1 MKWMAAAEPL
11 QAEPDTLRW
20 PMDFDGLTHVLRTG
34 RMETAGGWKEGRYQE
49 LVTPEEDSD
58 GRSDGLAGTTAAEF
72 LLHLT
77 NRRFTSA

>member
-34 RMETAGGWKEGRYQE
+34 RMETAGGWEERRDQE
-49 LVTPEEDSD
+49 LVASQEDGNAFS
-58 GRSDGLAGTTAAEF
+58 GGFGEF
-72 LLHLT
+72 LLHLMK
-77 NRRFTSA
+77 RRFTSA